1 MTKHQVTRSYEVKVH
16 GLYSKDGDLVMDSS
30 ELFDY
35 CENNNW
41 SFAGLIGAATRFAD
55 IGDNDVE
62 LYLVEWQTAK
72 DGKTA
77 LDWTV
82 STDVG
87 ILGDD
92 KVLGGPVRVSA
103 HEVDEE
109 ID

>member
-30 ELFDY
+30 ELF
-35 CENNNW
+35 ENNNW

-82 STDVG
+82 STD
-87 ILGDD
+87 GDD